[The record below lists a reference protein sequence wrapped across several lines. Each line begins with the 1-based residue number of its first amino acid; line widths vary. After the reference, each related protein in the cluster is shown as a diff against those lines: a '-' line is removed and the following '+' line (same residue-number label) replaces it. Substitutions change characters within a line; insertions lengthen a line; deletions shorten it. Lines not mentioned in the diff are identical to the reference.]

1 VIINKQIES
10 RNSVIWKQRVHINL
24 LKKTLETKIDEMA
37 IASLIRDTARVKII
51 YFVDNIEI
59 RKQKLIE

>member
-1 VIINKQIES
+1 MIINKQIES

-51 YFVDNIEI
+51 YFVDNI
-59 RKQKLIE
+59 